1 MFSRFIKEKKKRLFP
16 ECSFGLIKI
25 IILAESLENVLSFM
39 RVLELQFIS
48 DLKIIIFLPLKE
60 EENLRLEV

>member
-1 MFSRFIKEKKKRLFP
+1 
-16 ECSFGLIKI
+16 LIKI